1 MQGYILNINKVKD
14 EDLIVTILTTTS
26 LLTLYRFYGARHSNI
41 NIGYKIDFESVSSAK
56 STISMLRNVLHLGDS
71 WMNEPRR
78 FFVWQQF
85 IKLLFK
91 HLRDV
96 EKLDSFYFELLNEI
110 KQKFAKQNPIR
121 VAVESYVQLLSYEG
135 RLHDDFVCL
144 ICEEL
149 VTSEL
154 VITRSFL
161 PAHKGCIFGEIV
173 DKAKIEELFLNSSTI
188 NLDDDEVDKL
198 WKILQEGF

>member
-41 NIGYKIDFESVSSAK
+41 NIGYKIDFESLSSAK

-96 EKLDSFYFELLNEI
+96 EKVDSFYFELLNEI
-110 KQKFAKQNPIR
+110 KQKFAKQNSIR
-121 VAVESYVQLLSYEG
+121 VAVESYIQLLSYEG

-161 PAHKGCIFGEIV
+161 PAHKKCIFGEVV
-173 DKAKIEELFLNSSTI
+173 DKAKIEELFLTASTI